1 MKKAY
6 PESVDNGRGSVKRL
20 KDIVNRHRIIP
31 LNQRER
37 FLRYVR
43 EFQLELT
50 KLQKPPYAIS
60 NGEAVKLFLKGLD
73 KEFLRAITLLLPA
86 AAEDRRVED
95 PYDIEDIISAANKAC
110 ANHLAAL
117 YSVGADEDDSDIED
131 VPTKP
136 LAKQNTA
143 RPFSKIVPIN
153 SRSLPKEGDFNPEV
167 QKSGT
172 STGQTSSGKNTS
184 STNKEKDPSVFKK
197 SVDEEIAERIY
208 RGSVVLDVAELISV
222 SPAVRRSVLRRARNC
237 KIQPKEMQAMIQ
249 VEGIDGTHEE
259 STVLEYFEL
268 EELAQPG
275 LEVLM
280 ESRDDLPEGAIVQRD
295 VVEQFRQD
303 RPPADREKR
312 IIVAARRGED
322 LRVVYPKINNS
333 QEEVECVLDSG
344 SQIVSMD
351 TNIAVGLDITW
362 DPDVVIHMQSA
373 NGNLNPTR
381 GLARNVP
388 FRFGDITIYLQ
399 VHVMDNVPYEVLM
412 GRPFDVLVESEVK
425 NTKQGDQYITLT
437 DPNSS
442 RRQQIGTYSRR
453 DGVKIKRHGP
463 EKLVPQEDLEKPSN
477 EEQDHEGDPA
487 EVNFWAAS
495 RN

>member
-1 MKKAY
+1 
-6 PESVDNGRGSVKRL
+6 
-20 KDIVNRHRIIP
+20 
-31 LNQRER
+31 
-37 FLRYVR
+37 
-43 EFQLELT
+43 
-50 KLQKPPYAIS
+50 
-60 NGEAVKLFLKGLD
+60 
-73 KEFLRAITLLLPA
+73 
-86 AAEDRRVED
+86 
-95 PYDIEDIISAANKAC
+95 
-110 ANHLAAL
+110 
-117 YSVGADEDDSDIED
+117 
-131 VPTKP
+131 
-136 LAKQNTA
+136 
-143 RPFSKIVPIN
+143 
-153 SRSLPKEGDFNPEV
+153 
-167 QKSGT
+167 
-172 STGQTSSGKNTS
+172 
-184 STNKEKDPSVFKK
+184 
-197 SVDEEIAERIY
+197 
-208 RGSVVLDVAELISV
+208 
-222 SPAVRRSVLRRARNC
+222 
-237 KIQPKEMQAMIQ
+237 
-249 VEGIDGTHEE
+249 
-259 STVLEYFEL
+259 
-268 EELAQPG
+268 
-275 LEVLM
+275 
-280 ESRDDLPEGAIVQRD
+280 LPEGAIVQRD

-442 RRQQIGTYSRR
+442 RRQQIGTYSR
-453 DGVKIKRHGP
+453 
-463 EKLVPQEDLEKPSN
+463 
-477 EEQDHEGDPA
+477 
-487 EVNFWAAS
+487 
-495 RN
+495 